1 LTRDYATGDSA
12 QAHQAPERRRWTEVM
27 MHRWPTALGIAVAAL
42 ITIDLQLN
50 VEFVSFLSAVVVVMA
65 LVYVGAAILD
75 RRNYAWVVFLAA
87 FAVLALTQVLDLKI
101 NLPLVYL
108 VVALAFVMLGVVRGQ
123 LRRPSSLTLQAAG
136 MLTFGATAL
145 VAFYVDPDSWVPR
158 GLRPHR
164 PRCLG
169 CRPLCEE
176 QGGRAFV
183 CGVLR
188 RPGPPGWRGY
198 SLDGVSGNRS
208 DFARSS
214 PEVILCH
221 YGGCHVELTTILT
234 TPRRGSTIDSFVQ
247 Q

>member
-1 LTRDYATGDSA
+1 MTTPPTTHR
-12 QAHQAPERRRWTEVM
+12 APNRRRWTAVL

-42 ITIDLQLN
+42 TAIDLQLN
-50 VEFVSFLSAVVVVMA
+50 VEFVSFLSALVVVMA

-108 VVALAFVMLGVVRGQ
+108 VVALAFVMLGVARGQ
-123 LRRPSSLTLQAAG
+123 LRRPSTLTLQAAG

-169 CRPLCEE
+169 CRPLCAE

-188 RPGPPGWRGY
+188 RPGPPGWHGH
-198 SLDGVSGNRS
+198 SLDGVSGNRG

-214 PEVILCH
+214 PEVIPCL
-221 YGGCHVELTTILT
+221 YDGCHVELTRVLITR
-234 TPRRGSTIDSFVQ
+234 RRGSTIDSFVQ
-247 Q
+247 K